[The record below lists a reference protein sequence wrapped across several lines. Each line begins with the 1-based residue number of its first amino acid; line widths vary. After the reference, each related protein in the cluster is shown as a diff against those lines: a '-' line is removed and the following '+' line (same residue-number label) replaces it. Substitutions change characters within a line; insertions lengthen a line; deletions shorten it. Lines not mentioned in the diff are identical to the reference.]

1 MWGRGK
7 TRKKA
12 GPHMLHPA
20 DPHTRSGPSRI
31 SPFAPGQLSSLAQEL
46 RINWAQTFSWF
57 YCMLVP
63 ITSQELSS

>member
-1 MWGRGK
+1 
-7 TRKKA
+7 
-12 GPHMLHPA
+12 MLHPA